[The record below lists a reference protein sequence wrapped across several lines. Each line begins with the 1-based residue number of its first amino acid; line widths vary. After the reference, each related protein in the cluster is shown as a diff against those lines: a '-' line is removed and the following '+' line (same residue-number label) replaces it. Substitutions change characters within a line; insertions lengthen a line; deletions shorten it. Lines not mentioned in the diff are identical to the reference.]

1 MMSEYAALRSP
12 SPKQLGDPPGKKQA
26 RDVESWN
33 IKISYPCS
41 IALYVCNLMR
51 KVVPETIAQEIS
63 SGNPGIRRLTPDRM
77 KVYAFGLY
85 AGAERSRAVS
95 SLQVK
100 RSGIFDQGSVYP
112 AGVMY

>member
-1 MMSEYAALRSP
+1 
-12 SPKQLGDPPGKKQA
+12 
-26 RDVESWN
+26 
-33 IKISYPCS
+33 
-41 IALYVCNLMR
+41 MR

-100 RSGIFDQGSVYP
+100 RSWIFDQGSVYP

>member
-1 MMSEYAALRSP
+1 MFSSE
-12 SPKQLGDPPGKKQA
+12 QLGDLTGRKQA
-26 RDVESWN
+26 REAESWN
-33 IKISYPCS
+33 IKFSYPCS
-41 IALYVCNLMR
+41 IALYVSNLMR

-77 KVYAFGLY
+77 TVNAFGLY
-85 AGAERSRAVS
+85 AWSRAFS

-100 RSGIFDQGSVYP
+100 MSWIFDQGSVYP